1 MCYKISV
8 GERSTVVKH
17 GIAGQWI
24 GTVPCFE
31 SLNLLIE
38 GQIELC
44 SWTDQVDLLLDVLL
58 CEEMRDD

>member
-8 GERSTVVKH
+8 GKRSAVVKH
-17 GIAGQWI
+17 GIAGQRI
-24 GTVPCFE
+24 GTVACFE